1 MHIGSDMIR
10 LGRSL
15 LSLTPVGRL
24 HRRWFLPLVVTTGAA
39 GAGGYDLAFD
49 PVVEA
54 YVGPFAWL
62 SFYPLVC
69 VLSRRLHDMGRSGW
83 WSLLPVVLT
92 PAAFGVAIS
101 GGVAIG
107 GVILVAA
114 GLLLFAMIW
123 LPFLAWLAVSPGAA
137 GSDTVATVS

>member
-1 MHIGSDMIR
+1 MIR

-15 LSLTPVGRL
+15 LALAPVGRL
-24 HRRWFLPLVVTTGAA
+24 RRRWFLPLVVTTGAT
-39 GAGGYDLAFD
+39 GIGGYALAFD

-54 YVGPFAWL
+54 YIGPFAWL
-62 SFYPLVC
+62 AFYPLVC
-69 VLSRRLHDMGRSGW
+69 VFSRRLHDMGRSGW

-101 GGVAIG
+101 GGVAMG

-114 GLLLFAMIW
+114 GQLLFAMIW

-137 GSDTVATVS
+137 GSDTGTAVS